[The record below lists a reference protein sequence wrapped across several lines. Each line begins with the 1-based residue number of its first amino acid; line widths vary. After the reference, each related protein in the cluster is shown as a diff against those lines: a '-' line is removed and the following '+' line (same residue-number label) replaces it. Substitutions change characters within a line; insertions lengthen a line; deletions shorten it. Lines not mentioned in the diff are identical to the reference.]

1 MKIKIELFGSAR
13 DFSKEDFLEL
23 TLPEI
28 TSIKE
33 VRENLADF
41 IQSKY
46 PGNKNFLEIVKRSA
60 FANEQNEIVH
70 DDYKLSNQSKL
81 CIIPPVGGG

>member
-1 MKIKIELFGSAR
+1 MKIKIELFGAAR
-13 DFSKEDFLEL
+13 DFSKEDFVEL

-46 PGNKNFLEIVKRSA
+46 PDNKNFLEIVKRSA

>member
-1 MKIKIELFGSAR
+1 MKIKIELFGAAR

-28 TSIKE
+28 TSVKE

-46 PGNKNFLEIVKRSA
+46 PDNKNFLEIVKRSA

-70 DDYKLSNQSKL
+70 DDYQLSNHSKL

>member
-1 MKIKIELFGSAR
+1 MKIKIELFGAAR

-46 PGNKNFLEIVKRSA
+46 PDNKNFLEIVKRSA

-70 DDYKLSNQSKL
+70 DDYKLSDQSKL

>member
-1 MKIKIELFGSAR
+1 MKIKIELFGAAR

-46 PGNKNFLEIVKRSA
+46 PDNKNFIEIVKRSA

>member
-1 MKIKIELFGSAR
+1 MKIKIELFGAAR

-28 TSIKE
+28 TSVKE

-46 PGNKNFLEIVKRSA
+46 PDNKNFLEIVKRSA

-70 DDYKLSNQSKL
+70 DDYKLSDQSKL

>member
-1 MKIKIELFGSAR
+1 MKIKIELFGAAR

-46 PGNKNFLEIVKRSA
+46 PDNKNFLEIVKRSA

>member
-1 MKIKIELFGSAR
+1 MKIKIELFGAAR

-28 TSIKE
+28 TSVKE

-46 PGNKNFLEIVKRSA
+46 PDNKNFIEIVKRSA

>member
-1 MKIKIELFGSAR
+1 MKIKIELFGAAR

-23 TLPEI
+23 MLPEI

-46 PGNKNFLEIVKRSA
+46 PDNKNFLEIVKRSA

-70 DDYKLSNQSKL
+70 DDYKLSDQSKL

>member
-46 PGNKNFLEIVKRSA
+46 PDNKNFLEIVKRSA